1 MWLLVIVD
9 GGLRHFRIGKELCE
23 QRMALSPGVTLL
35 VAARRETGGSMLT
48 RGDNMHVLRLAMASP
63 SGGGVKFSLRMA
75 VSLRKVSAKFWR
87 D

>member
-35 VAARRETGGSMLT
+35 VAARRETGGT
-48 RGDNMHVLRLAMASP
+48 HAHQGGQHVLRLAMASP

>member
-1 MWLLVIVD
+1 M
-9 GGLRHFRIGKELCE
+9 FEL
-23 QRMALSPGVTLL
+23 AK
-35 VAARRETGGSMLT
+35 
-48 RGDNMHVLRLAMASP
+48 ASP

>member
-23 QRMALSPGVTLL
+23 QGMALSPGVTLL

-48 RGDNMHVLRLAMASP
+48 RGDNM
-63 SGGGVKFSLRMA
+63 F
-75 VSLRKVSAKFWR
+75 
-87 D
+87 

>member
-23 QRMALSPGVTLL
+23 QRTALSPGVTLL
-35 VAARRETGGSMLT
+35 VAARRETGDLCSPG
-48 RGDNMHVLRLAMASP
+48 GQHVLRLAKASQ
-63 SGGGVKFSLRMA
+63 SGGGVKFSLGMA
-75 VSLRKVSAKFWR
+75 VSLRKVSAKFGR

>member
-1 MWLLVIVD
+1 MLLLVIVD
-9 GGLRHFRIGKELCE
+9 RGLRHFRIGKELCE

-35 VAARRETGGSMLT
+35 FAARRETGGSMLT
-48 RGDNMHVLRLAMASP
+48 RGGQHVLRLAEASQ
-63 SGGGVKFSLRMA
+63 SGAGVKFSLRMA